1 MFEAGNRAAAGVHN
15 RGDKQ
20 RWRAYS
26 DAVRQLLD
34 APSNPPG
41 WDPDPKNWTTAQ
53 RMAENHVLLAR
64 GGDMEAAKMVID
76 RSEGKVPMAPE
87 DREAAQGAAALD
99 AFAGA
104 AALNALRTA
113 LGMRP
118 VVDVTPVEKPA
129 LPAKGKP

>member
-64 GGDMEAAKMVID
+64 GGDMEAANKGAIEAGGESVPPSRCGSTSW
-76 RSEGKVPMAPE
+76 RSA
-87 DREAAQGAAALD
+87 
-99 AFAGA
+99 
-104 AALNALRTA
+104 
-113 LGMRP
+113 RP
-118 VVDVTPVEKPA
+118 
-129 LPAKGKP
+129 